1 MVHRLVFFLSAL
13 ILFVW
18 LVAAGTLSGY
28 YPYYLG
34 AVLVLAVF
42 FFSMRG
48 R

>member
-1 MVHRLVFFLSAL
+1 MVHRLVFLLSVL

-18 LVAAGTLSGY
+18 LVAAGALSGRL
-28 YPYYLG
+28 PYYLG

-42 FFSMRG
+42 IFSTRD